1 LNGSLQ
7 NQSQFG
13 NIPLK
18 DVDHFSDRAEPFNLL
33 LFLEDVE
40 IDFCRSDVGRSQP
53 VPDFCGNLLNILSR
67 HITDFP

>member
-1 LNGSLQ
+1 
-7 NQSQFG
+7 
-13 NIPLK
+13 
-18 DVDHFSDRAEPFNLL
+18 VDHFSDRAEPFNLL